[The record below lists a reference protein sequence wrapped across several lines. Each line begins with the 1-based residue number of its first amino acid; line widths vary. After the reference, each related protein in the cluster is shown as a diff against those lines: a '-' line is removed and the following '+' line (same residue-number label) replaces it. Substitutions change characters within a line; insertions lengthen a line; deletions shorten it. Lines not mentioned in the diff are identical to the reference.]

1 MAREDHHESAT
12 AAEKLALIK
21 SPLVASDSSID
32 GLPTR
37 SPTAPDL
44 SLFGNRYEDDCPQ
57 FQKHEDASLLELFY
71 DLFFAANYT
80 VFCETQGVNSH
91 ERFKAYVG
99 YFSILWITWLT
110 TSLYDVRFVTDSLFE
125 RAARG
130 VHLGVMVGFAVVAPK
145 FTPHDQ
151 NMKTMR
157 TMSIILMVSRLCLA
171 VEYGSILW
179 HVRKYKKQV
188 LPMMLQIGLNF
199 ALAMIYLGVT
209 FRFTDHNSNVFMTWY
224 VLAGV
229 ELILTFAIAYIY
241 PVLSFQG
248 THLMKRIGLLTVIIV
263 GDGIITISKSVV
275 TIVESPDAWNAQTI
289 GIVTAAATTI
299 YAVFLIYFDWM
310 KNPYLPKFRQQL
322 WTLLHYPLHL
332 ALCLFIQ
339 GFTQLVIWTKIFDV
353 FKHLNS
359 SSVLLDNTSLMAKAT
374 TKMIV
379 DELQKVVTKFF
390 ETYTPQYITTLN
402 TADAALKNISAIND
416 TFWPQIVKYSD
427 TNQDKDFPDQNDYQ
441 TFVDAMIGLMSAME
455 NALLETFKVNLAKEV
470 DDENKSKG
478 IQQTDS
484 GFESELNEKMW
495 IRFQLI
501 FNYTY
506 IAAGISLILMVA
518 LAVISRTKP
527 WSKWA
532 ITRHIIFILLGLGTS
547 LVALIRYSETRSTEY
562 QQSSWMLPTITI
574 VWLVVLVLTH
584 IRNPPPL
591 FFKGSQSFWSRR
603 KDNQQTYDYVMPA
616 EGQTAY
622 KGAPSTQVRSS
633 V

>member
-299 YAVFLIYFDWM
+299 YA
-310 KNPYLPKFRQQL
+310 
-322 WTLLHYPLHL
+322 
-332 ALCLFIQ
+332 

-402 TADAALKNISAIND
+402 TADAALKNISTIND

-455 NALLETFKVNLAKEV
+455 NALLETFKINLAKEV

-603 KDNQQTYDYVMPA
+603 KNNQQTYDYVMPA